1 MLNEERVK
9 HMTKLAFYE
18 AKGGEEDL
26 KVGFRYKQDY
36 IAFHTFWSA
45 FWLTIAYA
53 ALVFILSI
61 CFMQGVWGN
70 LSSKETIVVA
80 FSFFGI
86 YMVLLIAYIRYA
98 KKVYKKKHAGAYHR
112 IKKFKDEL
120 EKLEAMYEMEDHNE

>member
-18 AKGGEEDL
+18 AKDGEEDW

-36 IAFHTFWSA
+36 IASNTFWSA
-45 FWLTIAYA
+45 FWMTIAYA

-61 CFMQGVWGN
+61 CFMKDVWGN
-70 LSSKETIVVA
+70 LSSKDTVVVA
-80 FSFFGI
+80 GSFLGI
-86 YMVLLIAYIRYA
+86 YFILLIAFIRYA
-98 KKVYKKKHAGAYHR
+98 KKAYKKKHAKAYHH

-120 EKLEAMYEMEDHNE
+120 EKLEIMYEKEDDNE